1 MATTKEI
8 AITGSEIR
16 VRAHDYRKTVVTI
29 EDPEMEPLLRTISW
43 DDVVNFVRGEQVC
56 PSEVFTDEHLE
67 RWAENNGYVKQ

>member
-8 AITGSEIR
+8 SITGSEIR
-16 VRAHDYRKTVVTI
+16 VKSDRYGKTVVTI
-29 EDPEMEPLLRTISW
+29 DDPEMEPLLRTISW

-56 PSEVFTDEHLE
+56 PSEVFTDEQLE